1 MDAKPRRGDAGPAIP
16 LHWNRRLLGRLRREY
31 FASRGFRFRLRL
43 RGLLRF
49 FSAFIF
55 ASHAASMT
63 QTPAPEKPIKRI
75 QPSTN
80 VGAPGPSHLGT
91 GESTNPILPL
101 STHHEK
107 WDPRNRNPNP
117 RSSASSPQPQ
127 TPPANSSITLPGR
140 RYTLSPPTAL
150 SRPPAPAVHPH
161 FSGCPPRRPRH
172 R

>member
-1 MDAKPRRGDAGPAIP
+1 MRSAHADRP
-16 LHWNRRLLGRLRREY
+16 LHPRLLGRLRREN

-80 VGAPGPSHLGT
+80 SGCPTVPRIWGPGKARTQLLPVSQ
-91 GESTNPILPL
+91 PI
-101 STHHEK
+101 TQK
-107 WDPRNRNPNP
+107 WRSRGNRNPNP
-117 RSSASSPQPQ
+117 RSSASSLPPQ
-127 TPPANSSITLPGR
+127 TRPANSSRTLPGR

-150 SRPPAPAVHPH
+150 SRSPAPAVRPR
-161 FSGCPPRRPRH
+161 FSGCRPLRPRH